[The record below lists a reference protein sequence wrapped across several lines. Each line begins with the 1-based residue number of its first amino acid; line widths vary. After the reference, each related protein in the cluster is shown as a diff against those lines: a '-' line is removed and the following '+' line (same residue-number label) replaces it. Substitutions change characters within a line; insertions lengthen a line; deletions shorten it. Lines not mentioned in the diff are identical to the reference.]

1 MDLVFSAALVATLIP
16 IAAIDFRDLII
27 PDWLNLVLATLGLS
41 YSIATQGT
49 FPWASVVFAGLVF
62 FGFWIA
68 RLGYQRLRGKPG
80 LGFGDVKMA
89 GGSAL
94 WFSPWNL
101 PLFLLTASLSALIFV
116 LLVRVTMGRRHDEA
130 RIPFGPF
137 IGVGLLVTWALERSM
152 LPTFIPDKAY

>member
-1 MDLVFSAALVATLIP
+1 MDWVFLAALVATLIP
-16 IAAIDFRDLII
+16 IAAFDFRDLII
-27 PDWLNLVLATLGLS
+27 PDWLNLVLATFGLL
-41 YSIATQGT
+41 YGIVTQGT
-49 FPWASVVFAGLVF
+49 FPWASLVFAVLVF
-62 FGFWIA
+62 LGFWFA

-101 PLFLLTASLSALIFV
+101 PLFLLTASVSALIFV
-116 LLVRVTMGRRHDEA
+116 ALVRMTTGRRPDEA

-137 IGVGLLVTWALERSM
+137 IGVGLFVTWALERSM
-152 LPTFIPDKAY
+152 LPTFIPDKGY